1 MLTLTAEK
9 LDECKQLPLLEDAD
23 LINISLMTDTGLDG
37 STDENAED
45 KPYLTW
51 EEADQNEE
59 QLQSVQCVWENLES
73 FLGGADNEPIP

>member
-59 QLQSVQCVWENLES
+59 QLQFEQCV
-73 FLGGADNEPIP
+73 